1 MVVLPNLQPIPLL
14 STVLFH
20 GIVILDILAHLPTL
34 HIYGKTS
41 LIMSNSVTFALWKT
55 LFETSDVLQGY
66 SLQQFPVARNYY
78 DLGI

>member
-1 MVVLPNLQPIPLL
+1 MVALPNLQSIPLL

-41 LIMSNSVTFALWKT
+41 LIMSNSVTFAL
-55 LFETSDVLQGY
+55 
-66 SLQQFPVARNYY
+66 
-78 DLGI
+78 